1 MKLSRLTPK
10 GFPYKVVSLGK
21 NPTAKRTLSSICANS
36 PAASKATF
44 TGFKS
49 FEITVILR
57 PANCAVL
64 FLFLF
69 LASCK
74 QHLKTEKEET
84 GFWHNQLVDSSYRL
98 LYKDEDTARAL
109 RYYDALWDETG
120 RSGVYPAAARF
131 GLIANYH
138 YFFTH
143 DNRATAAMI
152 DSALAFYQSE
162 ERQRQYPR
170 SYVGMLLFGGHIAYR
185 LTQYTKANDYY
196 FRAKEVADAH
206 LSPCERTAFHYNIA
220 MVLYKQE
227 NFRQSLGY
235 FKEAY
240 RLQATCAPQ
249 TTAVVL
255 QQQEIQSNI
264 GLCYIQLKNYD
275 SAHFHFD
282 RALAIANQY
291 KDSLG
296 PATMDKINGV
306 LYGNRAQIAIAKG
319 NYSEAEDLSL
329 KSIALNDR
337 KNFEVENA
345 LGIKLQL
352 AQLYFNQHDMEKM
365 KDLLAT
371 ADPSI
376 LRTNAKLRMDWSRLK
391 SSIHEWAVQKDSAL
405 YFLKQYFVLRDSLT
419 NEQKQLTAADVARQL
434 RDKEQQLRIAV
445 LTEERQQATILLVA
459 VIVFSGLVIA
469 ILYLLY
475 KNFRRSK
482 KSLALALALNE
493 EIKRQRA
500 AREQQAKEH
509 HKQITEAVIKA
520 QEKERSVIGL
530 ELHDNINQV
539 LTTVK
544 LQNEMVLE
552 GIAEPKAILPR
563 STAYLQSCINEI
575 RSLSKRLSAP
585 TLGKISLEESVKD
598 LVDSINETSK
608 VKITRQIS
616 GLDNELLKQDL
627 HIGVYR
633 ILQEQLNNVLK
644 HADATEVLVKL
655 ERLEGKLH
663 LLVADNGKGFVV
675 QGQKQGIGLVNMQT
689 RAENLNGTFEL
700 TTRPGKGCRVKVV
713 LPCLQ

>member
-1 MKLSRLTPK
+1 
-10 GFPYKVVSLGK
+10 
-21 NPTAKRTLSSICANS
+21 
-36 PAASKATF
+36 
-44 TGFKS
+44 
-49 FEITVILR
+49 LR
-57 PANCAVL
+57 PANCAIL
-64 FLFLF
+64 FLLFF

-74 QHLKTEKEET
+74 QHSQTEKEET
-84 GFWHNQLVDSSYRL
+84 AYWKHQFVDSSYRL
-98 LYKDEDTARAL
+98 LYKNEDTASAL
-109 RYYDALWDETG
+109 RYYDAAWNEAG
-120 RSGVYPAAARF
+120 RKGVYPAAARF
-131 GLIANYH
+131 GLIANFH
-138 YFFTH
+138 YFFTG
-143 DNRATAAMI
+143 DNKATAAMI
-152 DSALAFYQSE
+152 DSALAFYQTP
-162 ERQRQYPR
+162 ERQNQYPR
-170 SYVGMLLFGGHIAYR
+170 NYVSMLLFGGHIAYR

-196 FRAKEVADAH
+196 FRAKEMADAH
-206 LSPCERTAFHYNIA
+206 LTPCERTAFHYSIA

-227 NFRQSLGY
+227 NFRQSMGY

-240 RLQATCAPQ
+240 RLQATCSPQ
-249 TTAVVL
+249 TTAIVL

-264 GLCYIQLKNYD
+264 GLCYIRLKNYD
-275 SAHFHFD
+275 SALLHFD

-306 LYGNRAQIAIAKG
+306 IYGNKAQVAAAKG
-319 NYSEAEDLSL
+319 DYKEAEALAQ

-337 KNFEVENA
+337 KNYEVENA
-345 LGIKLQL
+345 LEVKLQL
-352 AQLYFNQHDMEKM
+352 AQLYFNQHDLEKM

-371 ADPSI
+371 VDPSI
-376 LRTNAKLRMDWSRLK
+376 IKTNAKLRMDWSRLK
-391 SSIHEWAVQKDSAL
+391 ASTHEQLGKKDSAL
-405 YFLKQYFVLRDSLT
+405 HFLKQYFALRDSLVG
-419 NEQKQLTAADVARQL
+419 EQKQLTAADVARQL
-434 RDKEQQLRIAV
+434 RDKEQHLQIAV
-445 LTEERQQATILLVA
+445 LKEESEQATMLLVG
-459 VIVFSGLVIA
+459 VIVFSGLVIV

-493 EIKRQRA
+493 EIRRERE

-530 ELHDNINQV
+530 DLHDNINQV

-552 GIAEPKAILPR
+552 GIADPKAILPR

-598 LVDSINETSK
+598 LIDSINETSK

-655 ERLEGKLH
+655 ERTDDKLH
-663 LLVADNGKGFVV
+663 LLVTDNGKGFVV
-675 QGQKQGIGLVNMQT
+675 QGHKQGIGLVNMQT

-700 TTRPGKGCRVKVV
+700 TTCPGKGCRVKVV